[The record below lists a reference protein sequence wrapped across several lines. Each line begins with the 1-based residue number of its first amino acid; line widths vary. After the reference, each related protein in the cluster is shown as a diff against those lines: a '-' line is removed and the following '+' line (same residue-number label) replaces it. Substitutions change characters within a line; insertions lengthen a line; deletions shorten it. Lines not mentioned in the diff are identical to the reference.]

1 MRGRNVDSH
10 RLHSVVVARD
20 WWLKVN
26 SREDRV
32 EIIEEMALPKRCAN
46 NEIALKKINF
56 QFLDKY
62 ANVYFH
68 DGPPTKRRTTKRHNR
83 RLSAQMLHSVPAVY
97 STATSRPQTLTSR
110 RRSFSRMNLDSEPK
124 KICVILEVGLRAQN
138 RTPFRGPHQLHV
150 PDALPG
156 SETPR
161 SGTLLS
167 SRETST
173 T

>member
-1 MRGRNVDSH
+1 
-10 RLHSVVVARD
+10 
-20 WWLKVN
+20 
-26 SREDRV
+26 
-32 EIIEEMALPKRCAN
+32 
-46 NEIALKKINF
+46 
-56 QFLDKY
+56 
-62 ANVYFH
+62 
-68 DGPPTKRRTTKRHNR
+68 
-83 RLSAQMLHSVPAVY
+83 MLHSVPAVY

-124 KICVILEVGLRAQN
+124 KIELGLRAQN

-156 SETPR
+156 SGTPR

-173 T
+173 TLPESMANSSKTVLIEAGNVTIVLHCCRVEASIRNRPNWGIRK